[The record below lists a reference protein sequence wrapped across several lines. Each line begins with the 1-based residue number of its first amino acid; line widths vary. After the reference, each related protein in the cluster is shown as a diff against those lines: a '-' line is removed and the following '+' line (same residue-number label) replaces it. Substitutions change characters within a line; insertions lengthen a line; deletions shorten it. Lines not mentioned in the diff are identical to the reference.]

1 MGDYSTLEKKL
12 ASQLEELER
21 RATKIERDLRRPGD
35 KDWTERASERENDEV
50 LEGLDAHGREKI
62 AEIRR
67 TLSRIESGTF
77 GRCANCAAKIPAERL
92 EALPWTQTCLS
103 CAK

>member
-12 ASQLEELER
+12 ASQMEELER

-35 KDWTERASERENDEV
+35 KDWTERATDRENDEV
-50 LEGLDAHGREKI
+50 LEGLDAHGREEI
-62 AEIRR
+62 AEIRCA
-67 TLSRIESGTF
+67 LARIESGVF
-77 GRCANCAAKIPAERL
+77 GRCESCAAEIPAERL
-92 EALPWTQTCLS
+92 EALSWTRTCLS